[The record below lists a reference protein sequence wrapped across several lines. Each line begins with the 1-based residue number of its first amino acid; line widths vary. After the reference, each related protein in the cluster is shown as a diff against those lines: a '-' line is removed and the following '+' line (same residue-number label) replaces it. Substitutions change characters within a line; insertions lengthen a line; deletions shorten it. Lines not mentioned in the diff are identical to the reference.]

1 MDILERRQKR
11 KEREKRR
18 YWKYLKLE
26 IRAFRWSLL
35 FFCLLGLLIPLR
47 PKKSNVE
54 KRDLEKFPPLSVEGI
69 MKGDF
74 FAGVS
79 AWYADTFPFRESL
92 LTANAAVESL
102 YGLDKEQIHGSVGTG
117 DEIPTEYTEADP
129 KQGVSD
135 GDAAGAAGQETA
147 AQGDEGGDGAIH
159 VAPESAGTIYIAQ
172 DRGFELY
179 YFALDS
185 ANQYIKMINN
195 AARLLAGKA
204 TVYDIPVPTS
214 IGIYLDQDIQDS
226 LGCSNQSQAFEY
238 ILNNLDGSVKGVRV
252 FDTLLNHNS
261 EYLYFRTDH
270 HWTADGAYYAY
281 QQFCQAKG
289 ITPNNREDYQKQE
302 FDNFVGSFYSFGNQ
316 AAVLAENPDVVTAYT
331 PKGTNDM
338 TYVGMDG
345 IQMEWNVVADA
356 SGYDEGSKYSCFIG
370 GDNPYTVIQNPMLQ
384 DGSSCLVIKE
394 SYGNAFVPFL
404 VDHYQ
409 TVHVV
414 DYRYFQEN
422 IPQFV
427 VQNQVQDVIFLNN
440 ADAVSE
446 GAVAYMDGLFQ

>member
-1 MDILERRQKR
+1 MDIHERRERR
-11 KEREKRR
+11 KERERKR
-18 YWKYLKLE
+18 YWNYLKLE
-26 IRAFRWSLL
+26 IRSFRWMLL
-35 FFCLLGLLIPLR
+35 FLCLLGLVIPLR

-54 KRDLEKFPPLSVEGI
+54 KRDLEKFPALSVEGI
-69 MKGDF
+69 LEGDF

-79 AWYADTFPFRESL
+79 TWYADTFPFREKL
-92 LTANAAVESL
+92 LTANAAVERL
-102 YGLDKEQIHGSVGTG
+102 YGLGKEQIHGNVGAG

-129 KQGVSD
+129 KPGVSG
-135 GDAAGAAGQETA
+135 GDLDSAATV
-147 AQGDEGGDGAIH
+147 AQGDEGGDGTIH

-195 AARLLAGKA
+195 AAQLLAGKA
-204 TVYDIPVPTS
+204 TVYDILAPTS

-226 LGCSNQSQAFEY
+226 LGCSDQSQAFNY
-238 ILNNLDGSVKGVRV
+238 ILNNLDDSVRGVRV
-252 FDTLLNHNS
+252 FDSLLEHNS

-281 QQFCQAKG
+281 QQFCQEKG
-289 ITPNNREDYQKQE
+289 IMPNAREDYQVQE
-302 FDNFVGSFYSFGNQ
+302 FTDFVGSFYSFGNQ
-316 AAVLAENPDVVTAYT
+316 AAVLAENPDVITAYI

-338 TYVGMDG
+338 TYIGTDG
-345 IQMEWNVVADA
+345 IEMQWNVVADA
-356 SGYDEGSKYSCFIG
+356 SQYDDGNKYSCFIG
-370 GDNPYTVIQNPMLQ
+370 GDNPYSVIQNPALQ

-427 VQNQVQDVIFLNN
+427 AENQVQDVIFLNN

-446 GAVAYMDGLFQ
+446 SAVAYMDGLFQ

>member
-1 MDILERRQKR
+1 MDIHERREKR
-11 KEREKRR
+11 KERERKR
-18 YWKYLKLE
+18 YWNYLKLE
-26 IRAFRWSLL
+26 IRSFRWLLL
-35 FFCLLGLLIPLR
+35 FLCLLGLVIPLR

-54 KRDLEKFPPLSVEGI
+54 KRDLEKFPKPSAEGI
-69 MKGDF
+69 LKGDF

-79 AWYADTFPFRESL
+79 AWYADTFPFREKL
-92 LTANAAVESL
+92 LTANAAVERL
-102 YGLDKEQIHGSVGTG
+102 YGLGKEQIHGSVGAG
-117 DEIPTEYTEADP
+117 DEIPTEYTEAD
-129 KQGVSD
+129 KKADVSANGKD
-135 GDAAGAAGQETA
+135 GADDETA
-147 AQGDEGGDGAIH
+147 SAQGDEGGDGTVH
-159 VAPESAGTIYIAQ
+159 VVPESAGTIYIAQ

-185 ANQYIKMINN
+185 ANQYIKMVNN
-195 AARLLAGKA
+195 AAQLLAGKA
-204 TVYDIPVPTS
+204 TVYDIPAPTS

-226 LGCSNQSQAFEY
+226 LGCSDQSQAFDY
-238 ILNNLDGSVKGVRV
+238 ILNNLDKSVKGVRV
-252 FDTLLNHNS
+252 FDSLLEHNS

-281 QQFCQAKG
+281 EQFCQAKG
-289 ITPNNREDYQKQE
+289 IEPNAREDYEKLE

-316 AAVLAENPDVVTAYT
+316 AAVLAENPDTITAYI

-338 TYVGMDG
+338 TYVGVDG
-345 IQMEWNVVADA
+345 IEIEWNVVADA
-356 SGYDEGSKYSCFIG
+356 SGYDDGNKYSCFIG
-370 GDNPYTVIQNPMLQ
+370 GDNPYSVIRNPALQ

-414 DYRYFQEN
+414 DYRYFQQN

-427 VQNQVQDVIFLNN
+427 AENQVQDVIFVNN

-446 GAVAYMDGLFQ
+446 SAVAYMDGLFQ